1 MRWGGA
7 IVVVVL
13 MGCSAPLAAPA
24 PTVPPVPTVTPAPAP
39 TIAPA
44 PTLPPPTPTPRAI
57 VQEPRTATGEFF
69 LGRADAPVTFD
80 MFGDFQCPACG
91 EFARTTE
98 PTFIESYVNTGKVK
112 FVWHDYAWIGDESF
126 VAAQAGRCAGRQGQF
141 WAYHNYLYA
150 HQRGEN
156 LGQFSTGNLQ
166 AFAASIGLDEMAF
179 ATCME
184 LLPDMP
190 AIEQAQRQGISQ
202 HVDVTPTF
210 MVNGDLKVGAPP
222 MNRLA
227 ALLDSYL
234 ARTGR

>member
-1 MRWGGA
+1 VFL
-7 IVVVVL
+7 VVA
-13 MGCSAPLAAPA
+13 GCASPVAPPPA
-24 PTVPPVPTVTPAPAP
+24 PTVAPAP

-44 PTLPPPTPTPRAI
+44 ATIPPAPTLPPATPTPRPI
-57 VQEPRTATGEFF
+57 VLEPRTPTGEYF
-69 LGRADAPVTFD
+69 LGGDAAPVTFD

-91 EFARTTE
+91 EFARTVE
-98 PTFIESYVNTGKVK
+98 PTFIESYVDTGKVK

-156 LGQFSTGNLQ
+156 LGQFSSANLEG
-166 AFAASIGLDEMAF
+166 FAASMGLDSPSF
-179 ATCME
+179 NTCMD
-184 LLPDMP
+184 LLPDIP
-190 AIEQAQRQGISQ
+190 AIEDALRQGISR

-210 MVNGDLKVGAPP
+210 MVNGDLKIGAPP

-234 ARTGR
+234 ARPNR